1 MATEGGGGVG
11 PHSCSQKPP
20 GLPFSGSS
28 RSVGDFK
35 MSRRT
40 GMAVQH
46 SGNGRTKVS
55 VSLGYKV
62 SLKASLGFG
71 IQAYAE
77 VGM

>member
-1 MATEGGGGVG
+1 
-11 PHSCSQKPP
+11 
-20 GLPFSGSS
+20 
-28 RSVGDFK
+28 